1 MAVDALISPTWQRWR
16 QPLSLLLAAFAAAA
30 VMGVNESAHRL
41 AHQALDNVRQR
52 QAARDDI
59 MALQRQLLEA
69 ESAQRGYLLTGRV
82 EYATPLL
89 GARKQLPEIVR
100 RLRGHYDYTAWHQK
114 VDALQARVEEKLAEL
129 QESLNLFEA
138 GSHPAWQAILMS
150 NIGKEKM
157 DAVRAAVEQLLA
169 YEGAEIE
176 RSRAAVLRSLDM
188 GRLGVHGLTVLSL
201 LWLLFFL
208 RKNQALHEAQRD
220 HAKALAGERDRLDAE
235 VLRRTGE
242 LVELARH
249 QQTMREDERAHLA
262 RELHDELGALLTA
275 AKMDLARLRRTE
287 AHASADLHE
296 RLRHM
301 GQLIDEGIALKRR
314 IIEDLRPSALSNLG
328 LTAALEILAREFG
341 QRSGLEVSTEIEEIQ
356 TDASGQ
362 LAIYRLVQEALTNV
376 ARHAQARRVW
386 LKVQDDPAVL
396 SGSFVSVRDDGR
408 GFDPGSLPVGRHGLV
423 GMKFR
428 VEAMGGMVQIR
439 SKPGQGTEIE
449 AHVPPLESPAPE
461 PISPLTNEPNRPGP
475 GYGGAA

>member
-1 MAVDALISPTWQRWR
+1 MPADASTFAPAIWQRWR
-16 QPLSLLLAAFAAAA
+16 LPLSLLLAAVAAAA
-30 VMGVNESAHRL
+30 VMGVNESAYRL

-52 QAARDDI
+52 QSARDDI
-59 MALQRQLLEA
+59 MSLQRQLLEA
-69 ESAQRGYLLTGRV
+69 ESAQRGYLLTGRR
-82 EYATPLL
+82 EYLVPML
-89 GARKQLPEIVR
+89 GARQQLPAIVKR
-100 RLRGHYDYTAWHQK
+100 MRGHYDFTAWHQR

-129 QESLNLFEA
+129 QESLSLFEA

-157 DAVRAAVEQLLA
+157 DAVRLAVDQLLA
-169 YEGAEIE
+169 YEADAIA
-176 RSRAAVLRSLDM
+176 RSRAAVLFSLDM

-201 LWLLFFL
+201 VWLMFFL
-208 RKNQALHEAQRD
+208 RKNQALHSAQSD
-220 HAKALAGERDRLDAE
+220 HAKALQVERDRLDAE

-287 AHASADLHE
+287 GNASADLLE

-301 GQLIDEGIALKRR
+301 GKLIDEGIALKRR

-341 QRSGLEVSTEIEEIQ
+341 QRSGLQVQTAIEEIR
-356 TDASGQ
+356 TDESGQ

-376 ARHAQARRVW
+376 ARHAEARQVW
-386 LKVQDDPAVL
+386 LSVRTDPSL
-396 SGSFVSVRDDGR
+396 PSGGFVSVRDDGK
-408 GFDPGSLPVGRHGLV
+408 GFDPDSLPVGRHGLV

-428 VEAMGGMVQIR
+428 VEAMGGVVRIR
-439 SKPGQGTEIE
+439 SAPGQGAEIE
-449 AHVPPLESPAPE
+449 AHVPPLESAPD
-461 PISPLTNEPNRPGP
+461 T
-475 GYGGAA
+475 GAEGTK